1 MKILYISHLHPPKN
15 APLENIGGMQRVSMQ
30 LVKELNKRSNIT
42 VKTVIQHA
50 PWRGIELK
58 TTFFLA
64 NLAYKLPHIVKEF
77 EADIILFSSMVT
89 ASLARFTRNR
99 INIPMVTINHGQDV
113 TMPISFYQKFI
124 PKVFKSLDGVISVSE
139 ATRQECI
146 KRGMH
151 PDKGIALPNGFD
163 VSNAGITYD
172 KDESKKELER
182 IFKINLENKSLLIT
196 VGRQIKRKGHEW
208 FITEVLPK
216 IKSNVVYLAIG
227 DGPEHE
233 HLKKLTHSLPYKE
246 DIFFVG
252 KQSDTLLHKVYAA
265 ADVFIMPNIPVQGDM
280 EGFGVVLLEA
290 NLAST
295 PAVATDLEGIKDVIE
310 DGNNGYKVPVRD
322 SISFA
327 SRVDDI
333 LSDTYPTLSQNTRN
347 YVLQKFAW
355 NNVAEEYISYLKK
368 IKDFYTTTTKD

>member
-30 LVKELNKRSNIT
+30 LVEELNKRSDIT
-42 VKTVIQHA
+42 VKTLIQHA

-89 ASLARFTRNR
+89 ASLARFTRSR

-113 TMPISFYQKFI
+113 TMPISFYQKFV
-124 PKVFKSLDGVISVSE
+124 PKVFNSLDGVISVSE

-182 IFKINLENKSLLIT
+182 IFKINLQNKSLLIT
-196 VGRQIKRKGHEW
+196 VGRQVKRKGHEW

-216 IKSNVVYLAIG
+216 IKSDVVYLAIG

-233 HLKKLTHSLPYKE
+233 HLKQLTHSLPYKE
-246 DIFFVG
+246 NIFFVG
-252 KQSDTLLHKVYAA
+252 KQSDTLLQKAYAA
-265 ADVFIMPNIPVQGDM
+265 ADVFIMPNIPVEGDM
-280 EGFGVVLLEA
+280 EGFGIVLLEA

-310 DGNNGYKVPVRD
+310 DGNNGFKVPVRD
-322 SISFA
+322 SILFA

-333 LSDTYPTLSQNTRN
+333 LSGMYPTLREHTRN

-355 NNVAEEYISYLKK
+355 NNVAEKYISYLKK
-368 IKDFYTTTTKD
+368 IKDCYTTTKA

>member
-15 APLENIGGMQRVSMQ
+15 APLENIGGMQRVSIQ
-30 LVKELNKRSNIT
+30 LVKELNKRSDIT

-50 PWRGIELK
+50 SWRGIELK

-227 DGPEHE
+227 DGPEHK

-295 PAVATDLEGIKDVIE
+295 PAVATDLEGIKDVLE

-327 SRVDDI
+327 SKVDDI

-368 IKDFYTTTTKD
+368 IKDFYTTTKD